1 MVEAAAREDPD
12 RIQFIDIESGY
23 FLLFNL
29 KIISGQMTDHSI
41 MKILHC
47 SYFHYIGESTT
58 IGDLDKLANQVAE
71 FCESV
76 KLKENDT
83 AALMMTNSADFVA
96 IWLGVAKIGA
106 STALINTNNRG
117 ASLLHSLTSALEGTE
132 SKVFIV
138 EEALRNH
145 VLEDLD
151 SILAMGIQ
159 VFFWNC
165 SIENDSNYN
174 LKATVVQ
181 LSSSKRHR
189 KLSVKASDPIIYI
202 YTSGTTGNWS
212 MYAYVS
218 SNE

>member
-1 MVEAAAREDPD
+1 
-12 RIQFIDIESGY
+12 
-23 FLLFNL
+23 LH
-29 KIISGQMTDHSI
+29 ISCI
-41 MKILHC
+41 
-47 SYFHYIGESTT
+47 IGESTT

-76 KLKENDT
+76 KLKEKDT

-96 IWLGVAKIGA
+96 IWLGAAKMGA

-117 ASLLHSLTSALEGTE
+117 ASLLHSLSTALQRTE

-138 EEALRNH
+138 DEALRSH

-151 SILAMGIQ
+151 DIIAMGIQ

-165 SIENDSNYN
+165 SIENNSNTN

-181 LSSSKRHR
+181 LPSLRRHR
-189 KLSVKASDPIIYI
+189 KLSVKASDPLIYI
-202 YTSGTTGNWS
+202 YTSGTTGKWYMQVVTKNK
-212 MYAYVS
+212 MQ
-218 SNE
+218 